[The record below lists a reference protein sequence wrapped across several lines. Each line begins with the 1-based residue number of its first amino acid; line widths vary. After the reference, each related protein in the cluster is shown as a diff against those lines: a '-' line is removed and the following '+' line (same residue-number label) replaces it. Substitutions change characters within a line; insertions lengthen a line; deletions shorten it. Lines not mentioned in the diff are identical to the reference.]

1 MSYHW
6 YDFVGN
12 IGIIF
17 ILGTYGAVQLGKMK
31 AGTRFYSSLNALG
44 AFLILISLYFA
55 FNLSSFLIE
64 IAWLFISLWALMFPP
79 KDVTGANKDA

>member
-12 IGIIF
+12 IGIVL
-17 ILGTYGAVQLGKMK
+17 ILLAYGALQLGKIDAQARM
-31 AGTRFYSSLNALG
+31 YSALNALG
-44 AFLILISLYFA
+44 AVLILVSLYFA

-64 IAWLFISLWALMFPP
+64 IAWLFISLWGLIRSYQRAP
-79 KDVTGANKDA
+79 D

>member
-12 IGIIF
+12 IGILCV
-17 ILGTYGAVQLGKMK
+17 LGAYGALQLGKMK
-31 AGTRFYSSLNALG
+31 AGSRFYSLLNAVG
-44 AFLILISLYFA
+44 AVLILVSLYYA

-64 IAWLFISLWALMFPP
+64 IAWLAISVWALIWPP
-79 KDVTGANKDA
+79 KDSV

>member
-12 IGIIF
+12 IGIVM
-17 ILGTYGAVQLGKMK
+17 ILSAYAGLQLGKMR
-31 AGTRFYSSLNALG
+31 AGCRPYSLLNAAG
-44 AFLILISLYFA
+44 ALLILVSLYYA

-64 IAWLFISLWALMFPP
+64 IAWLVISVWALIRPP
-79 KDVTGANKDA
+79 NMDA